1 MDRQPETT
9 QPVREPDEIEYGPPG
24 SGLKR
29 AGWFLFKILLL
40 FGGLFLALMVGL
52 SLLSSG
58 STEGLS
64 AFRRTLERVDS
75 VMVFVRLAAIAGVIG
90 FWRPLNGWLAQRKG
104 WSQAHLQRVLDG
116 RWLTLGVL
124 LFVELVLIQRL
135 HEPLIDSIRG

>member
-9 QPVREPDEIEYGPPG
+9 QPDREPDEIEYGPPG
-24 SGLKR
+24 SGIKR

-40 FGGLFLALMVGL
+40 FGGLFLALLIGL
-52 SLLSSG
+52 SLLSTG

-64 AFRRTLERVDS
+64 AFRHTLERLDS
-75 VMVFVRLAAIAGVIG
+75 VMVYLRLAAIAGVIG
-90 FWRPLNGWLAQRKG
+90 FWRPLNVWLAQRKG